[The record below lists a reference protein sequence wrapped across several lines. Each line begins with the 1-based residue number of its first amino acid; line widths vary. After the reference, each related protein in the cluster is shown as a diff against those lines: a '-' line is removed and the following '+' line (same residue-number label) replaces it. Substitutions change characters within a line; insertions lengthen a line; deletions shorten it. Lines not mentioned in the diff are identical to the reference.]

1 MNEHNGAP
9 AHTGLPDAG
18 SASPQAS
25 SRTSAPRSRNSFLH
39 FRAFTRTSLGMMTA
53 GVGTI
58 LFAIVVTTVADLSS
72 ESIRDYLRGEN
83 PSPQQPDP
91 SQENGAASSAAPA
104 TADNREQE
112 TKDTGSPLPP
122 RKPPQSRESARV
134 RAPAGQS
141 DITTADDD
149 AAGISPRTAKSNANQ
164 VANEASAEA
173 LPSTDPAPVE
183 SKTAVLSPDHVLSP
197 PAGLASVPEPDDS
210 KRLEPTP
217 PEAVSLPKI
226 QETSPT
232 ETRPVNIEEPAKTKS
247 VFARES
253 FALCGHRGFVAD
265 IRRVDV
271 LLTNQNRDFIHQTGF
286 LPWEKK
292 VLLER
297 PLEVFPGCIAAFERQ
312 SNFGAVVLLVRE
324 FSTTARK

>member
-18 SASPQAS
+18 SARPQAR

-72 ESIRDYLRGEN
+72 ESIRRYLGGAP
-83 PSPQQPDP
+83 PSLQHPEP
-91 SQENGAASSAAPA
+91 SQENGAASSVAPA
-104 TADNREQE
+104 IADNREQE
-112 TKDTGSPLPP
+112 TKDTGSPPPP
-122 RKPPQSRESARV
+122 RELPQPPESAKV
-134 RAPAGQS
+134 RAPAGES
-141 DITTADDD
+141 GVARADDD
-149 AAGISPRTAKSNANQ
+149 VAGISLRTAKSHANQ
-164 VANEASAEA
+164 VTNEASAEA

-183 SKTAVLSPDHVLSP
+183 RKTAVLSPDHVLPP
-197 PAGLASVPEPDDS
+197 PAGLASVPKPDNS
-210 KRLEPTP
+210 KHLEPTP
-217 PEAVSLPKI
+217 PEAVSLPEK
-226 QETSPT
+226 QETSPA
-232 ETRPVNIEEPAKTKS
+232 ETRPLNIEEPAKTKS

-253 FALCGHRGFVAD
+253 FALCGHKGFVAD